1 MLFSSI
7 GFESLET
14 ALPVRLVRIS
24 CGQRTAAGATKGEAM
39 LRKSIVAVTLSLL
52 TVGGLHAEEEN
63 KPGALMKWLQGPT
76 IGRPAAKK
84 ATQPSS
90 GIRHAVISDAAK
102 QAPEIRQTSSQPQQ
116 SKLQPALDVPKPTPS
131 AYHGQ
136 RTALAPLIDTRPPAA
151 ASTQMVS
158 GEFAGVPVPDPNMA
172 AVSMSH
178 PAAAPGN
185 HPYPVHYTVPMNGH
199 AAGPG
204 SLHPAP
210 RPGIP
215 HQLGGTIIPN
225 QAFHPHEMM
234 HAHRYKSMYGPY
246 YYKVKGHWIV
256 TPYGVLSQENWQLKG
271 TTVDVKYKSH
281 ISPFAL
287 FKRPVIR

>member
-1 MLFSSI
+1 
-7 GFESLET
+7 
-14 ALPVRLVRIS
+14 
-24 CGQRTAAGATKGEAM
+24 M

-52 TVGGLHAEEEN
+52 TVGGLHAEDEN

-76 IGRPAAKK
+76 IGRPAVKRTKPVA
-84 ATQPSS
+84 S

-116 SKLQPALDVPKPTPS
+116 SDLQPAVVAPKPTPTPHL
-131 AYHGQ
+131 AQ
-136 RTALAPLIDTRPPAA
+136 RTMLAPMIDAGPAPSAPTRTVSSQVTAA
-151 ASTQMVS
+151 
-158 GEFAGVPVPDPNMA
+158 PIPDA
-172 AVSMSH
+172 TISSVSMGH
-178 PAAAPGN
+178 
-185 HPYPVHYTVPMNGH
+185 YPSGPVAYTGPTQFGPVQYGPQMHGGWS
-199 AAGPG
+199 GPG
-204 SLHPAP
+204 SLYPAP

-215 HQLGGTIIPN
+215 HQMGGTVIPN
-225 QAFHPHEMM
+225 PAFHPHEMM

-246 YYKVKGHWIV
+246 YYKVKGHWVV

-287 FKRPVIR
+287 FSRPVIR

>member
-1 MLFSSI
+1 
-7 GFESLET
+7 
-14 ALPVRLVRIS
+14 
-24 CGQRTAAGATKGEAM
+24 M

-52 TVGGLHAEEEN
+52 TVSGLHAEDEN

-76 IGRPAAKK
+76 IGRPAVKRTKPAD
-84 ATQPSS
+84 S

-116 SKLQPALDVPKPTPS
+116 SNLKPAVAAPKPTPTAQPS
-131 AYHGQ
+131 Q
-136 RTALAPLIDTRPPAA
+136 RTMLAPMSDVRTA
-151 ASTQMVS
+151 ASAPARTVS
-158 GEFAGVPVPDPNMA
+158 RQVATAPVPDPNVNS
-172 AVSMSH
+172 VSMGH
-178 PAAAPGN
+178 PPNGPIA
-185 HPYPVHYTVPMNGH
+185 HQQPVHYGPHMQGGW
-199 AAGPG
+199 AGPG
-204 SLHPAP
+204 SLYPAP

-215 HQLGGTIIPN
+215 HQLGATVIPH
-225 QAFHPHEMM
+225 QAFHPHEML

-287 FKRPVIR
+287 FSRPVIR